1 VQVSDRW
8 SSAARPTLGHVLR
21 AARFEWRLAWSRRRL
36 RLPLLIG
43 LLPIVVAI
51 AGVLLQHIGIVV
63 VQGSDILSQI
73 VGSVFLLLVVLL
85 PLLFGTALVVQEAE
99 AKTLVYLL
107 VRPLSRGSLL
117 LGKFL
122 GAWAAASVQ
131 LVVSLALTALL
142 LLGAEAFTSAG
153 AWAGRLV
160 ALAVA
165 LVFGALAYGALFTLV
180 GLVFA
185 RPALV
190 GLFLAF
196 GWENGIQFLPG
207 WIKNLTIR
215 HHLAALLPE
224 GLLPPGMLTLL
235 APASPAVG
243 IAWLV
248 GGTLV
253 QLALAVWLFA
263 RRDYP

>member
-1 VQVSDRW
+1 VHERW
-8 SSAARPTLGHVLR
+8 SEAARPTFGHVLR

-43 LLPIVVAI
+43 LLPVVVAV
-51 AGVLLQHIGIVV
+51 AGIVLQKTGVVV
-63 VQGSDILSQI
+63 VQGSDILSQL
-73 VGSVFLLLVVLL
+73 VGAVFLLLVVLL

-131 LVVSLALTALL
+131 LVASLAITALL
-142 LLGAEAFTSAG
+142 LLGAEAFVSAG
-153 AWAGRLV
+153 TWGGRL
-160 ALAVA
+160 AGLAVA

-196 GWENGIQFLPG
+196 IWESGIQFMPG
-207 WIKNLTIR
+207 WIKNLTVR
-215 HHLAALLPE
+215 HHLASLLPE
-224 GLLPPGMLTLL
+224 GVLPAGMLTLL
-235 APASPAVG
+235 SPASPVVG
-243 IAWLV
+243 IAWLL
-248 GGTLV
+248 GGTLL
-253 QLALAVWLFA
+253 QLAVAVWLFA

>member
-1 VQVSDRW
+1 VNGLW
-8 SSAARPTLGHVLR
+8 SGAARPAAGHVVR
-21 AARFEWRLAWSRRRL
+21 AARFEWRLAWSRQRL
-36 RLPLLIG
+36 RLPLVIAS
-43 LLPIVVAI
+43 LPVVVAL
-51 AGVLLQHIGIVV
+51 AGVVLQHTGIVV
-63 VQGSDILSQI
+63 VQGSDMLSQI

-85 PLLFGTALVVQEAE
+85 PLVFGTALVVQEAE

-131 LVVSLALTALL
+131 LVATLALTALL
-142 LLGAEAFTSAG
+142 LLGSD
-153 AWAGRLV
+153 AWARAADAAGHLV
-160 ALAVA
+160 LLAVA

-180 GLVFA
+180 GLVFT

-196 GWENGIQFLPG
+196 GWENVIQFLPG
-207 WIKNLTIR
+207 WIKNLTVR
-215 HHLAALLPE
+215 HHLASLLP
-224 GLLPPGMLTLL
+224 GDLLPPGMLTLL
-235 APASPAVG
+235 SPAPAATG

-248 GGTLV
+248 AGALV
-253 QLALAVWLFA
+253 QLAVAVWLFA

>member
-1 VQVSDRW
+1 VNERW
-8 SSAARPTLGHVLR
+8 TFAAQPDLGHVLR

-43 LLPIVVAI
+43 LLPVVVAL
-51 AGVLLQHIGIVV
+51 AGIVLQKTGVVV
-63 VQGSDILSQI
+63 VQGSDMLSQI
-73 VGSVFLLLVVLL
+73 VGTVFLLLVVLL

-117 LGKFL
+117 LGKFI

-131 LVVSLALTALL
+131 LVVSLAITALL
-142 LLGAEAFTSAG
+142 LLGAEAFASAG
-153 AWAGRLV
+153 SWGGHLV
-160 ALAVA
+160 LLAVA
-165 LVFGALAYGALFTLV
+165 LVLGALAYGALFTLV
-180 GLVFA
+180 GLLFS

-190 GLFLAF
+190 GLVLAF

-207 WIKNLTIR
+207 WIKNLTVR

-224 GLLPPGMLTLL
+224 GVLPPGMLTLL
-235 APASPAVG
+235 SPASPVVG
-243 IAWLV
+243 IAWLL
-248 GGTLV
+248 GGTLL
-253 QLALAVWLFA
+253 QLAFAVWLFA